1 MSKKFGKV
9 DYSELESLYEKFEKL
24 DDLQIFEF
32 YEAAAKELAARL
44 LSLVIPRTPVGDY
57 SGLEDGYNKKQGG
70 TLRRGWTGGKDTTAQ
85 SYAQSLDVNKV
96 GKTYLIEIINPV
108 DYAMYV
114 EFGHRQQPGR
124 YVPALGAKLKAG
136 WVEGRFML
144 TISEDELRQATPKIL
159 EKKINTLFK
168 DVFG

>member
-1 MSKKFGKV
+1 MSKKFG
-9 DYSELESLYEKFEKL
+9 DAEFSAFDDFSEKL
-24 DDLQIFEF
+24 EQLDELQIHLF
-32 YEAAAKELAARL
+32 YEEAAKELAARL

-57 SGLEDGYNKKQGG
+57 SGLMDGYSGKQGG
-70 TLRRGWTGGKDTTAQ
+70 TLRRGWTGGKDTTAE
-85 SYAQSLDVNKV
+85 SYAQSLAVERR
-96 GKTYLIEIINPV
+96 GRLYQIEIINPV

-114 EFGHRQQPGR
+114 EFGHRQSPGR

-144 TISEDELRQATPKIL
+144 TISEDELRHATPQIL